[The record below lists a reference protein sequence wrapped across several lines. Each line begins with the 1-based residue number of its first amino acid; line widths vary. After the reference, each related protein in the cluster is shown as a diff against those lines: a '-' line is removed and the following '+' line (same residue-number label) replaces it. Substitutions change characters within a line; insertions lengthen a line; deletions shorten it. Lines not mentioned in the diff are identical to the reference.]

1 VLQGKE
7 LEQGGAYC
15 RGTRS
20 SREEQ
25 GGAERRVLQGIRGR
39 SLSRGSRAEQGGACC
54 RGRRSG
60 RLEQQGKELRQGGTA
75 GEGGARARMA
85 AELEQ
90 MSKI

>member
-25 GGAERRVLQGIRGR
+25 RDVCCRGLGDGARAGGAGRSREALAAGEGDRAGWSSRGR
-39 SLSRGSRAEQGGACC
+39 S
-54 RGRRSG
+54 SG
-60 RLEQQGKELRQGGTA
+60 REEQQGKE
-75 GEGGARARMA
+75 
-85 AELEQ
+85 ELELVWRR
-90 MSKI
+90 SSSR

>member
-25 GGAERRVLQGIRGR
+25 RDV
-39 SLSRGSRAEQGGACC
+39 CC
-54 RGRRSG
+54 RGLGDGARAGGAGRSREALAAG
-60 RLEQQGKELRQGGTA
+60 EGDRAGWSSRGTA